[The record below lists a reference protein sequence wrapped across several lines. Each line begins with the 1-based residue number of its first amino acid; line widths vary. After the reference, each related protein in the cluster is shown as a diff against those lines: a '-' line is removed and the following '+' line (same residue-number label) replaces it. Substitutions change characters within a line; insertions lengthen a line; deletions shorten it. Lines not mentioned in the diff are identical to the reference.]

1 MLMKKI
7 LICLSALA
15 AVISC
20 KVVDPFVNPTSTQSM
35 VRFCSDM
42 FKDDVDTYLKYFY
55 NAYYIAKFQAS
66 DAELKVSKE
75 YDLIRTGMQERN
87 GVCVYDYR
95 EYDYRG
101 EDFCAEKGLCVIKLS
116 GWQREL
122 AVLREGENSW
132 LIGSDDGMV
141 LGVTVLEET
150 ENGLLLKVII
160 EGHKTEESTYSAL
173 LTADDL
179 RVEFRHKRI
188 AEEVTAIYDGE
199 IEIVFYNDDSLLKTV
214 HMTFCQSELTWN
226 II

>member
-55 NAYYIAKFQAS
+55 NAYYIAKFQAG
-66 DAELKVSKE
+66 DAELKG
-75 YDLIRTGMQERN
+75 I
-87 GVCVYDYR
+87 
-95 EYDYRG
+95 
-101 EDFCAEKGLCVIKLS
+101 CVIKLS

-141 LGVTVLEET
+141 LEVTVLEET
-150 ENGLLLKVII
+150 ENGLLLKVIM

-179 RVEFRHKRI
+179 QVEFRHKRI

-214 HMTFCQSELTWN
+214 NMTFCQSELTWN